1 MTSQVFWCIEK
12 TYILVGH
19 VPVRPLSK
27 WHHLPHDDAVAPH
40 VARRGE
46 LPVRDGLWCRP
57 PHRDLP
63 TLKEGEREK
72 GAQFKTSEV
81 RNSSWFA
88 GFYSS
93 SDPNAAAP
101 AIDSPSNSSSTR
113 HMTPPAAKTHTHTW
127 FWHRLSGGSRRCSP
141 FTHRPTS
148 HLASPLPQPCLD
160 KGR

>member
-1 MTSQVFWCIEK
+1 MHRKNLHPGWTCPSKASLQMTSPPTWRCRSS
-12 TYILVGH
+12 TRRSPRWTSCTRWPLVPSTSPGSSH
-19 VPVRPLSK
+19 PK
-27 WHHLPHDDAVAPH
+27 
-40 VARRGE
+40 RG
-46 LPVRDGLWCRP
+46 G
-57 PHRDLP
+57 
-63 TLKEGEREK
+63 EGEG

-93 SDPNAAAP
+93 CDANAAAP